1 MKTSI
6 RTRFTVGVVFFLVI
20 ILLLSILSVIYLNM
34 LSRKTS
40 TILIE
45 NHYSVIYARNMAEDL
60 TNINQE
66 LLNCSLTNKQPDS
79 SFITKQ
85 LNNFDKSLQL
95 EKNNITEPGEDKL
108 AADIGNGFIRYRAS
122 VQKIL
127 KSAKETADIVY
138 LQNNFGSLYQQLMLL
153 SRMNEKAIEVK
164 TNDTKVSAKNAS
176 IQMTI
181 VGTLCFLIA
190 FAFTFS
196 FSSYFSER
204 FFQLYNGIKELSS
217 NNYGQRL
224 HFEGNDEFYEISLV
238 FNQMAEKLSEP
249 NSQKTNV
256 IDEEQEEERNFEDIR
271 DLKMI
276 LINIKA
282 IEKQAVDLISKLENK
297 K

>member
-6 RTRFTVGVVFFLVI
+6 RTRFIVGVMFFLVI
-20 ILLLSILSVIYLNM
+20 ILLLSILSVFYLNR

-66 LLNCSLTNKQPDS
+66 LLNSTLTNKPPDS
-79 SFITKQ
+79 SFIAREMKE
-85 LNNFDKSLQL
+85 FDKSLQL

-108 AADIGNGFIRYRAS
+108 AADIGAGFIAYRVS

-127 KSAKETADIVY
+127 KSTKETANVVN
-138 LQNNFGSLYQQLMLL
+138 LQNNFGALYQQLMLL
-153 SRMNEKAIEVK
+153 SRMNEKAIENK
-164 TNDTKVSAKNAS
+164 TNDTKTSAKNAS
-176 IQMTI
+176 LQMTF

-217 NNYGQRL
+217 DNYGQRL
-224 HFEGNDEFYEISLV
+224 YFNGNDEFYEISLV
-238 FNQMAEKLSEP
+238 FNKMAEKLSEP
-249 NSQKTNV
+249 HYKKTT
-256 IDEEQEEERNFEDIR
+256 ITEEEKEEEQSLEDIR
-271 DLKMI
+271 ELKTI

-282 IEKQAVDLISKLENK
+282 VERQAAELVSKLENK